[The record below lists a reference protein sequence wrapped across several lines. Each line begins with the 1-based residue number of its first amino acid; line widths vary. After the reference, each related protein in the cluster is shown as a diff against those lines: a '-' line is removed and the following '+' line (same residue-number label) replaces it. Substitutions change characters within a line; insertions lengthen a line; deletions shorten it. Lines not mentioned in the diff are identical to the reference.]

1 MVSRTIFVA
10 ANPGR
15 SVAGPD
21 DASGNCNR
29 DWDNRLVTP
38 SIGAL
43 MSFYFMLKKLLAYL
57 ILPPLM
63 PLLWIAAGLLL
74 LARHRRLGLA
84 ITWSGL
90 ILALL
95 LSTSAS
101 VELLTSPLEGIAVL
115 RPDDLSKAQAIVIL
129 AAGQRPYMPEYG
141 GPTPNRLSLERLRY
155 GARLARASGLPVL
168 VSGGAPPGYVSYAS
182 VMAETLSVDFGV
194 DPRWL
199 EEDSLDTEGNARY
212 TAALLKPLGI
222 RRIVLVTHAA
232 HMRRALA
239 EFQLQGFEV
248 FPAPTAFLS
257 DDSEEVEFRDFL
269 PTESAAYAG
278 WYAVYEW
285 AGLLAQKL
293 RLAAGD

>member
-1 MVSRTIFVA
+1 
-10 ANPGR
+10 
-15 SVAGPD
+15 
-21 DASGNCNR
+21 
-29 DWDNRLVTP
+29 
-38 SIGAL
+38 